1 MRLNHFLFFLFFLAL
16 HTVFAQFPYSS
27 SSKKAIK
34 LFEKG
39 QKAPMELRNPQT
51 GAPNYQEGIL
61 LLNAAIDKDPNF
73 WEAFLLKAEF
83 LEYQR
88 KYADAAFCYK
98 KALEI
103 DPTHSIGGS
112 THFFLAVCQLTIG
125 EYKEALQTIE
135 VFLRNPNANEKLQ
148 GQAYQ
153 IKACAEFSIA
163 AIANAKPFEPKNVG
177 EGINSPFPEY
187 YPTLTVDGS
196 QLLFTRRLPSIQDG
210 HQDEQEDFYV
220 SSFDPKANVWAPA
233 KPMPS
238 NINTAWNEGAPT
250 ISGDGKTIIFVACTD
265 PSGVN
270 YGADRT
276 GKGSCDLFITEKING
291 RWTTPTNLPGAVNT
305 ANWETQPSLSADGQ
319 TLYFIRAVR
328 SKEGRSN
335 SDIYVAHLLANGKWS
350 EAERLPNVINTSS
363 NEESV
368 QIHPDGKTL
377 YFASRGHIG
386 LGGSDLFMSKQDA
399 QGNWS
404 KPLNLGYPINT
415 RFDENS
421 LLVSAQGDIA
431 FFASD
436 RQGGYGNLDIYWFE
450 LPKELQAI
458 QTFYF
463 EGTAFDA
470 ISNVKLPAHIQL
482 TDLATGQLVFDGLAD
497 AYDGKITLPLPVNH
511 SYAVLV
517 NHQGYHPFSLNF
529 DFTNSETAQS
539 YKLDMPLNP
548 LASTAENILNNVFF
562 DLGKATLR
570 PESKVELLNLS
581 SYLKKNPKLQI
592 EIQGHTDSQGDAA
605 KNLLLSDARSKAVY
619 QFLIQEGIDAARL
632 TYKGYGSSQPI
643 VSDAAIAQLSN
654 PAQVAAAHQ
663 KNRRTSYKILP

>member
-1 MRLNHFLFFLFFLAL
+1 
-16 HTVFAQFPYSS
+16 
-27 SSKKAIK
+27 
-34 LFEKG
+34 
-39 QKAPMELRNPQT
+39 
-51 GAPNYQEGIL
+51 
-61 LLNAAIDKDPNF
+61 
-73 WEAFLLKAEF
+73 
-83 LEYQR
+83 
-88 KYADAAFCYK
+88 
-98 KALEI
+98 
-103 DPTHSIGGS
+103 
-112 THFFLAVCQLTIG
+112 
-125 EYKEALQTIE
+125 
-135 VFLRNPNANEKLQ
+135 
-148 GQAYQ
+148 
-153 IKACAEFSIA
+153 
-163 AIANAKPFEPKNVG
+163 
-177 EGINSPFPEY
+177 
-187 YPTLTVDGS
+187 
-196 QLLFTRRLPSIQDG
+196 
-210 HQDEQEDFYV
+210 
-220 SSFDPKANVWAPA
+220 
-233 KPMPS
+233 MPS
-238 NINTAWNEGAPT
+238 NINTTWNEGAPT

-335 SDIYVAHLLANGKWS
+335 SDIYVAHLLTSGKWS
-350 EAERLPNVINTSS
+350 EAERLPSVINTAS

-404 KPLNLGYPINT
+404 KPINLGYPINT

-450 LPKELQAI
+450 LPKELQAV

-470 ISNVKLPAHIQL
+470 VSMAKLPAHIQL
-482 TDLATGQLVFDGLAD
+482 TDLANDQLVFDGLAD

-529 DFTNSETAQS
+529 DFTNLETAQS
-539 YKLDMPLNP
+539 YKLEMPLNP

-581 SYLKKNPKLQI
+581 SYLKMHPKLKI

-605 KNLLLSDARSKAVY
+605 KNLVLSDARSKAVY
-619 QFLIQEGIDAARL
+619 QFLIQEGIDPARL
-632 TYKGYGSSQPI
+632 SFKGYGSSQPI
-643 VSDAAIAQLSN
+643 VSDTAIAQLAN
-654 PAQVAAAHQ
+654 PAEIAAAHQ